1 MSNYNQERT
10 ALTRAPSRTIFR
22 SMFRAR
28 WQNMQNIVNDSAFVD
43 MIPEPYLTYYMA
55 YIRQWMQW
63 STGFVPMLHR
73 QDFFSTGM
81 GYTVCDIF
89 TRECMSGGY
98 RIESTN
104 RRLKAFMEEWGKDLP
119 NVFNKMYFF
128 SNAGGNAILCLTP
141 INGQVY
147 PSVYPINR
155 IIFQVGRRG
164 EITDAIILNRFCAGE
179 HNYYAREHRTMLNGR
194 PYYKVDLAKC
204 GQALSPNWSTDSVK
218 EIPTCIRS
226 QWEYSYGGLEPG
238 VWYEMPKAFKTCGLY
253 NVRNKSV
260 AVALADLPGYS
271 DSTLH
276 TALDVLYSIDYNYTQ
291 AQVDM
296 YMGKSR
302 ALIPKQMQKAEVRA
316 TIDSVEIA
324 DGVSYTEAVNTPQLN
339 DEFYTQVTTGSL
351 NGEPIKPTFIQP
363 DLRAE
368 DHHYIRDSDLQLLA
382 SKIGMSSSDLANH
395 LTYNSAK
402 TATEVRAEQD
412 TTETSVNNKRALANV
427 AINAMF
433 EDVVRFYGFSDT
445 AEIEWGRAGVNSST
459 ENKELLED
467 YRAGTLPIKEYL
479 KRRWSDL
486 SEEEIDNWVKEIAE
500 TQKANAFGGG
510 AYNDSDY
517 FGGLS

>member
-1 MSNYNQERT
+1 MINEPSC
-10 ALTRAPSRTIFR
+10 ALTRAPSRKIFR
-22 SMFRAR
+22 SLFRAR
-28 WQNMQNIVNDSAFVD
+28 WQNMQNIINDSAFIN
-43 MIPEPYLTYYMA
+43 MIPQPYQSYYIA
-55 YIRQWMQW
+55 YIRQWLQW

-104 RRLKAFMEEWGKDLP
+104 KELKAFMEEWGKDLP
-119 NVFNKMYFF
+119 NVFNRMFF
-128 SNAGGNAILCLTP
+128 HSNAGGNALLCLTP
-141 INGQVY
+141 IRGQIY

-155 IIFQVGRRG
+155 VIFQIGRRG
-164 EITDAIILNRFCAGE
+164 EITDALILNRFVAGE
-179 HNYYAREHRTMLNGR
+179 TAYYTREHRVMLDGR
-194 PYYKVDLAKC
+194 PYYKVDLAQ
-204 GQALSPNWSTDSVK
+204 GALVTSPTWSSDKVK
-218 EIPTCIRS
+218 EVPDCILA
-226 QWEYSYGGLEPG
+226 QWEYSYGDIQPG
-238 VWYEMPKAFKTCGLY
+238 VWYAFPITFKTVGLY

-302 ALIPKQMQKAEVRA
+302 ALVPKQMQTAQVQASAKYV
-316 TIDSVEIA
+316 DQ
-324 DGVSYTEAVNTPQLN
+324 GVSFIEAVNQPQLD
-339 DEFYTQVTTGSL
+339 DEFYTQVNTGGL
-351 NGEPIKPTFIQP
+351 NGDPIKPMFIQP
-363 DLRAE
+363 DLRGEA
-368 DHHYIRDSDLQLLA
+368 HHYIRDSDLQLLA

-395 LTYNSAK
+395 LTYNASK

-412 TTETSVNNKRALANV
+412 TTETTVNNKRALANV

-433 EDVVRFYGFSDT
+433 EDVAKFYGFSDK
-445 AEIEWGRAGVNSST
+445 AEIEWGRAGVNTST

-467 YRAGTLPIKEYL
+467 FRSGTLPLREYL
-479 KRRWSDL
+479 KRRWNDL
-486 SEEEIDNWVKEIAE
+486 SEEEIDSWVKDVEKQ
-500 TQKANAFGGG
+500 QKAQAFGS
-510 AYNDSDY
+510 AAFDPANY
-517 FGGLS
+517 FGGDA

>member
-1 MSNYNQERT
+1 MADCEFRT
-10 ALTRAPSRTIFR
+10 ALTRAPSRSIFR
-22 SMFRAR
+22 PMFKAR
-28 WQNMQNIVNDSAFVD
+28 WQNMQNIINDSAFIN
-43 MIPEPYLTYYMA
+43 MIPEPYLSYYMA
-55 YIRQWMQW
+55 YIRQWLQW

-98 RIESTN
+98 RIESTDKQ
-104 RRLKAFMEEWGKDLP
+104 LKAFMEEWGKDLG
-119 NVFNKMYFF
+119 NVFNRMFF
-128 SNAGGNAILCLTP
+128 YSNAGGNAILCLTP
-141 INGQVY
+141 IDGQLY

-155 IIFQVGRRG
+155 IIFQVGRKG
-164 EITDAIILNRFCAGE
+164 EITDALILNRFCAGKKA
-179 HNYYAREHRTMLNGR
+179 YYAREHRTMLDGR
-194 PYYKVDLAKC
+194 PYYKVDLAL
-204 GQALSPNWSTDSVK
+204 GTLALSPSWQTDAVK
-218 EIPTCIRS
+218 TVPLEIDA
-226 QWEYSYGGLEPG
+226 QWKYAYGDIEPS
-238 VWYEMPKAFKTCGLY
+238 VWYEMPRAFKTVGLY

-302 ALIPKQMQKAEVRA
+302 ALIPKQMQTATVHSNAVEVAE
-316 TIDSVEIA
+316 
-324 DGVSYTEAVNTPQLN
+324 GVSYTEAVQAPQLN

-395 LTYNSAK
+395 LVYNAPK

-412 TTETSVNNKRALANV
+412 TTETTVNNKRALANV

-433 EDVVRFYGFSDT
+433 EDVSRFYGYEGKP
-445 AEIEWGRAGVNSST
+445 EIEWGRAGVNTST

-467 YRAGTLPIKEYL
+467 YNAGTLPLREYL

-486 SEEEIDNWVKEIAE
+486 TEEEITEWVKAIDE
-500 TQKANAFGGG
+500 QKKNNAFG
-510 AYNDSDY
+510 ADMFNDRNY
-517 FGGLS
+517 FGGGL

>member
-1 MSNYNQERT
+1 MENIKTVPST
-10 ALTRAPSRTIFR
+10 AVRNAPSRAIFR
-22 SMFRAR
+22 SLFKDRR
-28 WQNMQNIVNDSAFVD
+28 QNMQNIINDSAFVS
-43 MIPEPYLTYYMA
+43 MVPAAYLTYYNA
-55 YIRQWMQW
+55 YIRQWIQW
-63 STGFVPMLHR
+63 SQGFVPMLHN

-89 TRECMSGGY
+89 TRECMSGGF
-98 RIESTN
+98 RIESTDAS
-104 RRLKAFMEEWGKDLP
+104 LKAFMEEWGKDLI
-119 NVFNKMYFF
+119 NVFSRMFF
-128 SNAGGNAILCLTP
+128 FTNAGGNAILCLTP
-141 INGQVY
+141 INGQLYATVY
-147 PSVYPINR
+147 PTNR
-155 IIFQVGRRG
+155 IIFQIGRRG
-164 EITDAIILNRFCAGE
+164 EITDATILNRFFAGE
-179 HNYYAREHRTMLNGR
+179 YAYYARERRVMLDGK
-194 PYYKVDLAKC
+194 PYYKVDVARC
-204 GQALSPNWSTDSVK
+204 GLALSPEWSTDCLR
-218 EIPTCIRS
+218 EIPLQIKA
-226 QWEYSYGGLEPG
+226 QWEYAYGNINPG
-238 VWYEMPKAFKTCGLY
+238 VWYALPLKSCGLY
-253 NVRNKSV
+253 NVKNKAV

-302 ALIPKQMQKAEVRA
+302 ALIPKQMQVAQVRA
-316 TIDSVEIA
+316 NGVEVA
-324 DGVSYTEAVNTPQLN
+324 DGINYYEAVQAPQLN
-339 DEFYTQVTTGSL
+339 DEFYTQVSTGSL

-433 EDVVRFYGFSDT
+433 KDVARFYGFSAT

-459 ENKELLED
+459 ENKELLDD
-467 YRAGTLPIKEYL
+467 YNAGTLPLKQYL
-479 KRRWSDL
+479 KRRWNDL
-486 SEEEIDNWVKEIAE
+486 SEEEIDAWVKEITE
-500 TQKANAFGGG
+500 TQKANAFGG
-510 AYNDSDY
+510 AAFDSSNY
-517 FGGLS
+517 FGD

>member
-1 MSNYNQERT
+1 
-10 ALTRAPSRTIFR
+10 
-22 SMFRAR
+22 
-28 WQNMQNIVNDSAFVD
+28 MQNIVNDSAFVD
-43 MIPEPYLTYYMA
+43 MIPEPYLTYYTA
-55 YIRQWMQW
+55 YIRQWLQW

-73 QDFFSTGM
+73 SDFFSTGM

-89 TRECMSGGY
+89 TRECMSGGF
-98 RIESTN
+98 RMESTN
-104 RRLKAFMEEWGKDLP
+104 ADLKAFMEEWGKDLS
-119 NVFNKMYFF
+119 NVFNRMFF
-128 SNAGGNAILCLTP
+128 YSNAGGNAVLCLTP
-141 INGQVY
+141 VNGQIY
-147 PSVYPINR
+147 PSVYPVNR

-164 EITDAIILNRFCAGE
+164 EITDAVILNRFSSGKFD
-179 HNYYAREHRTMLNGR
+179 YYAREHRTMLNGR

-204 GQALSPNWSTDSVK
+204 GQALSPDWSTDVLTSVPPSI
-218 EIPTCIRS
+218 ES
-226 QWEYSYGGLEPG
+226 QWDYAYGDIEPN
-238 VWYEMPKAFKTCGLY
+238 VWYEMPKTFKTCGLY

-276 TALDVLYSIDYNYTQ
+276 TALDILYSIDYNYTQ

-302 ALIPKQMQKAEVRA
+302 ALIPKQMQTVNVHANTVEV
-316 TIDSVEIA
+316 A
-324 DGVSYTEAVNTPQLN
+324 DGVSYSEAVQTPQLN

-368 DHHYIRDSDLQLLA
+368 DHHYIRDGDLQLLA

-395 LTYNSAK
+395 LTYNSSK

-433 EDVVRFYGFSDT
+433 EDVARFYNFTDRV
-445 AEIEWGRAGVNSST
+445 EIEWGRAGVNSST

-467 YRAGTLPIKEYL
+467 YRAGTLPLKQYL
-479 KRRWSDL
+479 KRRWNDL
-486 SEEEIDNWVKEIAE
+486 SEDEIDAWVKDIENA
-500 TQKANAFGGG
+500 QKSNAFGG
-510 AYNDSDY
+510 ALFNDADY
-517 FGGLS
+517 FGGQ

>member
-1 MSNYNQERT
+1 MINEPRC

-22 SMFRAR
+22 SLFRAR
-28 WQNMQNIVNDSAFVD
+28 WQNMQNIINDSAFID
-43 MIPEPYLTYYMA
+43 MIPAPYQSYYIA
-55 YIRQWMQW
+55 YIRQWLQW

-104 RRLKAFMEEWGKDLP
+104 AALKAFMEEWGKDLP
-119 NVFNKMYFF
+119 NIFNRMYFH
-128 SNAGGNAILCLTP
+128 SNAGGNAVLCLTP
-141 INGQVY
+141 IRGQVY
-147 PSVYPINR
+147 PSVYSVNR
-155 IIFQVGRRG
+155 IVFQIGRRG
-164 EITDAIILNRFCAGE
+164 EITDALILNRFVAGE
-179 HNYYAREHRTMLNGR
+179 TAYYARERRVMLEGR
-194 PYYKVDLAKC
+194 PYYKVDLAK
-204 GQALSPNWSTDSVK
+204 GTLVTSPTWKNDVLK
-218 EIPTCIRS
+218 EVPPEVAA
-226 QWEYSYGGLEPG
+226 QWEYAYGDIEPG
-238 VWYEMPKAFKTCGLY
+238 EWYSLPATFKTVGLY

-302 ALIPKQMQKAEVRA
+302 ALIPKQMQTAQVHSQATVVAE
-316 TIDSVEIA
+316 
-324 DGVSYTEAVNTPQLN
+324 GVSFIEAVQQPQLN
-339 DEFYTQVTTGSL
+339 DEFYAQVNTGSI
-351 NGEPIKPTFIQP
+351 NGDPIKPVFIQP
-363 DLRAE
+363 DLRGEA
-368 DHHYIRDSDLQLLA
+368 HHYIRDSDLQLLA

-395 LTYNSAK
+395 LTYNSTK

-412 TTETSVNNKRALANV
+412 TTETTVNNKRALANV

-433 EDVVRFYGFSDT
+433 EDVARFYGFADK
-445 AEIEWGRAGVNSST
+445 AEIEWGRAGVNTST

-467 YRAGTLPIKEYL
+467 FRAGTLPLREYL
-479 KRRWSDL
+479 KRRWNDL
-486 SEEEIDNWVKEIAE
+486 NEEEIDRWVKDIQEQQEAQAFG
-500 TQKANAFGGG
+500 TMPFNDTNYFGGG
-510 AYNDSDY
+510 GA
-517 FGGLS
+517 

>member
-1 MSNYNQERT
+1 MANYQPST
-10 ALTRAPSRTIFR
+10 ALSRAPSRTIFR
-22 SMFRAR
+22 PMFKAR
-28 WQNMQNIVNDSAFVD
+28 WQNMQNIINDSAFTD
-43 MIPEPYLTYYMA
+43 MIPEPYLSYYMA
-55 YIRQWMQW
+55 YIRQWIQW
-63 STGFVPMLHR
+63 SQGFVPMLHR

-89 TRECMSGGY
+89 TRECMSGGF
-98 RIESTN
+98 RIESTSA
-104 RRLKAFMEEWGKDLP
+104 RLKTFMEQWGKELT
-119 NVFNKMYFF
+119 NVFNRMFF
-128 SNAGGNAILCLTP
+128 YANAGGNAVMCLTP

-147 PSVYPINR
+147 PTVYPINR
-155 IIFQVGRRG
+155 VIFQVGRRG
-164 EITDAIILNRFCAGE
+164 EITDATILNRFCAGKFA
-179 HNYYAREHRTMLNGR
+179 YYARERRVIMDGK
-194 PYYKVDLAKC
+194 PYYKVALAKC
-204 GQALSPNWSTDSVK
+204 GLAVSPNWSTDALEEVPPQIK
-218 EIPTCIRS
+218 A
-226 QWEYSYGGLEPG
+226 QWQFAYGSIEPNTWYSLP
-238 VWYEMPKAFKTCGLY
+238 ATFKTCGLY

-302 ALIPKQMQKAEVRA
+302 ALIPKQMQKAEVRSNA
-316 TIDSVEIA
+316 TEVA
-324 DGVSYTEAVNTPQLN
+324 DGVSYFEAVQAPQLN
-339 DEFYTQVTTGSL
+339 DEFYTQVSTGSL

-433 EDVVRFYGFSDT
+433 EDVARFYGFSET

-459 ENKELLED
+459 ENKELLDD
-467 YRAGTLPIKEYL
+467 YNAGTLPLKQYL

-486 SEEEIDNWVKEIAE
+486 SEEEIDAWVAEITE
-500 TQKANAFGGG
+500 TQKANAFGG
-510 AYNDSDY
+510 AAFDPSNY
-517 FGGLS
+517 FGNDV

>member
-1 MSNYNQERT
+1 MADYENRT
-10 ALTRAPSRTIFR
+10 ALTRAPSRSIFR
-22 SMFRAR
+22 PMFKAR
-28 WQNMQNIVNDSAFVD
+28 WQNMQNIINDSAFMD
-43 MIPEPYLTYYMA
+43 MIPEPYVSYYRA
-55 YIRQWMQW
+55 YIQQWLQW
-63 STGFVPMLHR
+63 ATGFVPMLHR

-104 RRLKAFMEEWGKDLP
+104 KQLKAFMEEWGKDLY
-119 NVFNKMYFF
+119 NVLNRMFF
-128 SNAGGNAILCLTP
+128 YSNAGGNAILCLTP
-141 INGQVY
+141 INGQLY

-155 IIFQVGRRG
+155 VIFQIGRNG
-164 EITDAIILNRFCAGE
+164 QITHARIYNRFCAGE
-179 HNYYAREHRTMLNGR
+179 KAYYARERRTMLNGR
-194 PYYKVDLAKC
+194 PYYKVDLAL
-204 GQALSPNWSTDSVK
+204 GTMVNSPEWKTAAVK
-218 EIPTCIRS
+218 EIPLEIAA
-226 QWEYSYGGLEPG
+226 QWQYAYGDIAPG
-238 VWYEMPKAFKTCGLY
+238 VWYEMPRAFKTVGLY

-302 ALIPKQMQKAEVRA
+302 ALIPKQMQTAAVHANTVEVAE
-316 TIDSVEIA
+316 
-324 DGVSYTEAVNTPQLN
+324 GVSFTEAVQAPQLN
-339 DEFYTQVTTGSL
+339 DEFYMQVTTGSL

-395 LTYNSAK
+395 LVYNAPK

-412 TTETSVNNKRALANV
+412 TTETTVNNKRALANV

-433 EDVVRFYGFSDT
+433 EEVSRFYGYSEKP
-445 AEIEWGRAGVNSST
+445 EIEWGRAGVNTST

-467 YRAGTLPIKEYL
+467 YNAGTLPLPEYL
-479 KRRWSDL
+479 KRRWNDL
-486 SEEEIDNWVKEIAE
+486 TEEEIAEWVKELDR
-500 TQKANAFGGG
+500 QKKSDAFGAGG
-510 AYNDSDY
+510 FNDSNY
-517 FGGLS
+517 FGDGL

>member
-1 MSNYNQERT
+1 MVNNEPRC

-22 SMFRAR
+22 SMFKAR
-28 WQNMQNIVNDSAFVD
+28 WQNMQNIVNDSSFID

-55 YIRQWMQW
+55 YIRQWLQW

-104 RRLKAFMEEWGKDLP
+104 QQLKAFMEEWGKDLG
-119 NVFNKMYFF
+119 NVFNRMYFY

-141 INGQVY
+141 INGQLY
-147 PSVYPINR
+147 SSVYPINR
-155 IIFQVGRRG
+155 LFFQIGRNG
-164 EITDAIILNRFCAGE
+164 QITDATLLNRFVAGKTA
-179 HNYYAREHRTMLNGR
+179 YYTREHRVMMNGK
-194 PYYKVDLAKC
+194 PYYKVDLAQ
-204 GQALSPNWSTDSVK
+204 GTLVTSPTWSSDSLNAVPP
-218 EIPTCIRS
+218 IVS
-226 QWEYSYGGLEPG
+226 AQWNYNYGDILPG
-238 VWYEMPKAFKTCGLY
+238 VWYELPRAFKTLGLY

-276 TALDVLYSIDYNYTQ
+276 TALDILYSIDYNYTQ

-302 ALIPKQMQKAEVRA
+302 ALIPKQMQVAQVHSQAVTVAE
-316 TIDSVEIA
+316 
-324 DGVSYTEAVNTPQLN
+324 GVTYEQAINTPQLN
-339 DEFYTQVTTGSL
+339 DEFYTQISTGSL
-351 NGEPIKPTFIQP
+351 NGDPIKPTFIQP
-363 DLRAE
+363 DMRGE
-368 DHHYIRDSDLQLLA
+368 EHHYIRDSDLQLLA

-395 LTYNSAK
+395 LTYNNSK

-412 TTETSVNNKRALANV
+412 TTETTVNNKRSLANI

-433 EDVVRFYGFSDT
+433 EDVAAFYGYTDK
-445 AEIEWGRAGVNSST
+445 AEIEWGRAGVNTST
-459 ENKELLED
+459 ENKELLD
-467 YRAGTLPIKEYL
+467 DFNAGTLPLREYL
-479 KRRWSDL
+479 KRRWNDL
-486 SEEEIDNWVKEIAE
+486 SEEEIDKWVEKLSAEKKE
-500 TQKANAFGGG
+500 NAFGSSVFN
-510 AYNDSDY
+510 ASDY
-517 FGGLS
+517 FGG

>member
-1 MSNYNQERT
+1 MANITFEPRT
-10 ALTRAPSRTIFR
+10 ALTRAPSRSIFR
-22 SMFRAR
+22 PLFKAR
-28 WQNMQNIVNDSAFVD
+28 WQNMQNIINDSAFVD
-43 MIPEPYLTYYMA
+43 MIPEPYLSYYMA
-55 YIRQWMQW
+55 YIRQWIQW
-63 STGFVPMLHR
+63 SQGFVPALHR

-89 TRECMSGGY
+89 TRECMSGGF
-98 RIESTN
+98 RVESTDPQ
-104 RRLKAFMEEWGKDLP
+104 LKTFMEQWGKDLT
-119 NVFNKMYFF
+119 NVFNRMFF
-128 SNAGGNAILCLTP
+128 YANAGGNAILCLTP
-141 INGQVY
+141 INGQLY
-147 PSVYPINR
+147 PSVFPIDR
-155 IIFQVGRRG
+155 IIFQVGRCG
-164 EITDAIILNRFCAGE
+164 EITDATILNRFCAGE
-179 HNYYAREHRTMLNGR
+179 YAYYARERRVMLDGR
-194 PYYKVDLAKC
+194 AYYKVDLAKC
-204 GQALSPNWSTDSVK
+204 GLALSPNWSTDKINEVPLRIK
-218 EIPTCIRS
+218 S
-226 QWEYSYGGLEPG
+226 QWEYAYGNIEPST
-238 VWYEMPKAFKTCGLY
+238 WYAMPVSFKTCGLY

-302 ALIPKQMQKAEVRA
+302 ALIPKQMQKAEVRPNA
-316 TIDSVEIA
+316 IEVAEGI
-324 DGVSYTEAVNTPQLN
+324 SYSEAVQTPQLN

-382 SKIGMSSSDLANH
+382 SKIGLSSSDLANH
-395 LTYNSAK
+395 LTYNSSK

-433 EDVVRFYGFSDT
+433 EDVARFYGFTDI

-459 ENKELLED
+459 ENKELLDD
-467 YRAGTLPIKEYL
+467 YNAGTLPLKQYL

-486 SEEEIDNWVKEIAE
+486 SEEEIDKWVADLTEAK
-500 TQKANAFGGG
+500 KANAFGNGIYDD
-510 AYNDSDY
+510 ASY
-517 FGGLS
+517 FGG